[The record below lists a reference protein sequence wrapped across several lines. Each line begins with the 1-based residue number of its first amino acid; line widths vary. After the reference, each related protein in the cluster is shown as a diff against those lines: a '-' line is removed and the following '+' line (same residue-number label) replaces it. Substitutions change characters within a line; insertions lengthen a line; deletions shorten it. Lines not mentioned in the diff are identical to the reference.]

1 MKLLSVLLLG
11 AFLAATTSP
20 QEQRRPRAVDVAGC
34 LQAGVEAGCVML
46 VTTDGHKY
54 HLLAGEEKLPGL
66 GSFVQVKGTAGVDV
80 ISFCMEGEPLQVK
93 EVRLL
98 EKKCPRPGREE
109 K

>member
-1 MKLLSVLLLG
+1 MQLLSVLLLG
-11 AFLAATTSP
+11 ACLAALAAP
-20 QEQRRPRAVDVAGC
+20 QERPKPREVDVAGC
-34 LQAGVEAGCVML
+34 VQAGVEAGCVML

-54 HLLAGEEKLPGL
+54 HLLADKEKLPGL
-66 GSFVQVKGTAGVDV
+66 GSFVQVKGTAGADV